1 MSIGSLCLVTFLV
14 HCGTCCKLWL
24 QRKDVKEKFS
34 PLIKNIFFC
43 YLLKQTFGTKAL
55 IAYVKVENSKWM
67 KCLSCS
73 VMKFK
78 IQILKT
84 KQKLT
89 IRIQPFIQNLWKNK
103 SKKVTEKQCCQ
114 TRLFMPVFILFIFL
128 QFVNVKECLVKH
140 LLFRNA

>member
-1 MSIGSLCLVTFLV
+1 
-14 HCGTCCKLWL
+14 
-24 QRKDVKEKFS
+24 
-34 PLIKNIFFC
+34 
-43 YLLKQTFGTKAL
+43 
-55 IAYVKVENSKWM
+55 
-67 KCLSCS
+67 
-73 VMKFK
+73 MKFK

-140 LLFRNA
+140 LLFRNE